1 MGAPVTISTEE
12 YRRLLETEIR
22 LNMVLQLVDETESK
36 YSVDKDDLCR
46 ILGIKLREEEEA

>member
-12 YRRLLETEIR
+12 YKRLLEAEIR
-22 LNMVLQLVDETESK
+22 LSMVLQLVNETESK

-46 ILGIKLREEEEA
+46 ILGIKKNEEEEA